1 MVVPEFRIT
10 VPHLT
15 LLGLMPLSL
24 APDQIKEPS
33 PEELKQAIAFNKLA
47 RLLSVRAMNSENRK
61 FIEDTERDLRELLSK
76 ADAAAEIGRKVSDL
90 AFGPLGSRA

>member
-24 APDQIKEPS
+24 TLDQIRDPS
-33 PEELKQAIAFNKLA
+33 PEEMKQAIAFNQLA
-47 RLLSVRAMNSENRK
+47 RLLAVRAMNSENRT
-61 FIEDTERDLRELLSK
+61 FIEHTERDLGELLSK
-76 ADAAAEIGRKVSDL
+76 ADAATEIGRKVSDL
-90 AFGPLGSRA
+90 MFGPLGGQA